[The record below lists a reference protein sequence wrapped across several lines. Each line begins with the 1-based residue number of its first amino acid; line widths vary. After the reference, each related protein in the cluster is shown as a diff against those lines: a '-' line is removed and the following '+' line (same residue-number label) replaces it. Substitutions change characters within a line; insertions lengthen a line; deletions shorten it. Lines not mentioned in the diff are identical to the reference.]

1 MKEFKKPDLSA
12 PRFRPTVYTIMN
24 KEFFDSFKKKY
35 PKYKNLDEKSL
46 RKIAKTFNELVYTT
60 VIENR
65 DGIQLPESIGWLF
78 IGSCEQSKKDNI
90 DYAKS
95 NKYGISVTNKNWES
109 DGKLAKIFFT
119 SYALKHKMK
128 NREFWKFVA
137 CRDFKRGVAKVY
149 PENWN
154 MYMAI
159 DPSKKLKLDYQKT
172 IYKDFL
178 NNSVKK
184 ELSNYNDFDL

>member
-1 MKEFKKPDLSA
+1 
-12 PRFRPTVYTIMN
+12 
-24 KEFFDSFKKKY
+24 
-35 PKYKNLDEKSL
+35 
-46 RKIAKTFNELVYTT
+46 
-60 VIENR
+60 
-65 DGIQLPESIGWLF
+65 
-78 IGSCEQSKKDNI
+78 
-90 DYAKS
+90 
-95 NKYGISVTNKNWES
+95 
-109 DGKLAKIFFT
+109 
-119 SYALKHKMK
+119 MK